1 MTANKAVADNCQSLP
16 KGKTMGL
23 KNRAWSWEMGL
34 AIKRHKEILWNDETV
49 LYLDCNMTYA
59 LVKTCGTH

>member
-1 MTANKAVADNCQSLP
+1 
-16 KGKTMGL
+16 MGL

>member
-1 MTANKAVADNCQSLP
+1 
-16 KGKTMGL
+16 MGL

-34 AIKRHKEILWNDETV
+34 AIKRRKEILWNDETV

-59 LVKTCGTH
+59 LVKTCGTHLKRMIFLLFVNNTLI